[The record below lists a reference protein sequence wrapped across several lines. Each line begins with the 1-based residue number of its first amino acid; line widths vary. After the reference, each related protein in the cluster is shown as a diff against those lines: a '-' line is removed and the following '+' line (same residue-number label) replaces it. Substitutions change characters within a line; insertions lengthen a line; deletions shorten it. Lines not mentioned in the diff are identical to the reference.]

1 METAVRACYLAISNS
16 TETQTQIKAYISQPA
31 FLRSRQISF
40 LLNIWGNVSDFERL
54 SPISQIQEMKPFF
67 SNCYFFTL
75 ISIQSYSCCTLRS
88 LEVSFS
94 IILYAQSFDKY
105 NVIHGRTYLMEKKMI
120 PPSELC
126 LPSDITLNAG
136 RAARQV
142 GNWSV
147 CHTLPRSRHFSFQQ
161 PKGIRKQSEP
171 MQAKRDFRSR
181 NFEKVRWGTVL
192 WTLVPR
198 NCHQAYQMLTT
209 KNKWMLAISLF
220 HFRSEACLNHSSTM
234 NSVALNYIVSLAFLS
249 KIRRRLIIFFFR
261 SQLFKRV
268 HSAYQGI
275 WFW

>member
-1 METAVRACYLAISNS
+1 
-16 TETQTQIKAYISQPA
+16 
-31 FLRSRQISF
+31 
-40 LLNIWGNVSDFERL
+40 
-54 SPISQIQEMKPFF
+54 
-67 SNCYFFTL
+67 
-75 ISIQSYSCCTLRS
+75 
-88 LEVSFS
+88 
-94 IILYAQSFDKY
+94 
-105 NVIHGRTYLMEKKMI
+105 MEKKMI

-249 KIRRRLIIFFFR
+249 KIRRRLIIFFSGPSCLKGCIVLTREFGFG
-261 SQLFKRV
+261 SIYPLDSSL
-268 HSAYQGI
+268 HSLNWDLICVYVI
-275 WFW
+275 SCHTLK